1 MNSSGQTGCVAV
13 KMIRRGSGRTPPFI
27 VVGLVIIILI
37 FGFNYWTLS
46 SQNADAQQELEKLQ
60 AEIKISAMKQEQSD
74 NKNAALQ
81 ETVHEMDGLSAKL
94 KKKLEEGENFLKNKE
109 QDNSKKTY
117 EITDLKNKLIKMQE
131 RIETLAQQIEDRD
144 ADLVKAKDTH
154 LRLVTE
160 RDDAVEAIAEKDT
173 LINTLKR
180 QLEQVTVKRT
190 HLTIS
195 LATCNS
201 ELVALKKECEE
212 IQSASDGLADIVVQ
226 TKRDV
231 EREFEAKM
239 GTVKEQLAE
248 EKSRNGIL
256 KTNVDSANVKIANTV
271 AELTECQDN
280 VSKLKASAVA
290 HEADH
295 TKAKDEAAA
304 VQREKM
310 AVAQP
315 NIVPGPMN
323 LPNIENREPYYGPG
337 QLGYVRRGAVNTR
350 DKGMQGIT
358 FHREIPIVPRDPPN
372 APRKK
377 PRFSVADMPKEP
389 AAAQN
394 APVANAIQDS
404 GVRDTLIAPQPVNSV
419 LPVDRNPQP
428 VEQLNPN
435 EGNPQIQPPAGRYI
449 IPAPIQ
455 EFHGLAKP
463 RFSKVTQAHVLQQPQ
478 VKPVQ
483 GPAVVERPAPPVAE
497 NNQPIAAPVNPAANP
512 EGQDPH
518 NDVLAPPPQHNEAQD
533 QRVKDIPRD
542 KRDNLDA
549 AIDEEEKIVE
559 DLMDDQDEEGN
570 EVKHNNEN
578 VDEDNGQEDN
588 KDLGRSGNLVGA
600 VEVPQQFHQQEDT
613 HQDMN
618 LGEDLTNQGNYYE
631 TNLDN
636 NIRNLRRPPELH

>member
-1 MNSSGQTGCVAV
+1 MARCLYTTVLFLV
-13 KMIRRGSGRTPPFI
+13 ELKMLPKMSALFI
-27 VVGLVIIILI
+27 ITSIGVVIIIII
-37 FGFNYWTLS
+37 FIIIIIII
-46 SQNADAQQELEKLQ
+46 KLFF
-60 AEIKISAMKQEQSD
+60 EIKLTDPFTFSHFSAMKQEQSD

-180 QLEQVTVKRT
+180 QLEQ
-190 HLTIS
+190 
-195 LATCNS
+195 
-201 ELVALKKECEE
+201 
-212 IQSASDGLADIVVQ
+212 
-226 TKRDV
+226 
-231 EREFEAKM
+231 
-239 GTVKEQLAE
+239 

-435 EGNPQIQPPAGRYI
+435 EGNPQIQPPGRYI

-518 NDVLAPPPQHNEAQD
+518 NDVLAPPPQHNE
-533 QRVKDIPRD
+533 
-542 KRDNLDA
+542 
-549 AIDEEEKIVE
+549 
-559 DLMDDQDEEGN
+559 
-570 EVKHNNEN
+570 
-578 VDEDNGQEDN
+578 
-588 KDLGRSGNLVGA
+588 
-600 VEVPQQFHQQEDT
+600 
-613 HQDMN
+613 
-618 LGEDLTNQGNYYE
+618 
-631 TNLDN
+631 
-636 NIRNLRRPPELH
+636 